1 MATDTYQKTQKQR
14 KEYNLQMN
22 KLEESKSTLKYL
34 YKQTGIDSK
43 YLANKKQF
51 NLINAKLADETDTSL
66 SINDVYHKLKQMNV
80 LKYEN
85 QTRIPD
91 IYINN
96 REQFNE
102 RFYLKFKNGKYMCV
116 YKPLE
121 RINMIDLRNKY
132 YSDKNQIINLE
143 QKIRHLQ

>member
-1 MATDTYQKTQKQR
+1 MATDTYQKTQRQKR
-14 KEYNLQMN
+14 EYNLQMN
-22 KLEESKSTLKYL
+22 KLENQKLLKYL

-43 YLANKKQF
+43 YLSNKKQF
-51 NLINAKLADETDTSL
+51 DLINSKLADITDTSL
-66 SINDVYHKLKQMNV
+66 SINEGYHLLKQKNV

-102 RFYLKFKNGKYMCV
+102 LFDLKLKMVNIWC
-116 YKPLE
+116 
-121 RINMIDLRNKY
+121 I
-132 YSDKNQIINLE
+132 
-143 QKIRHLQ
+143 

>member
-1 MATDTYQKTQKQR
+1 MATDTYQKTQRQR
-14 KEYNLQMN
+14 REYNLQMN
-22 KLEESKSTLKYL
+22 KLEESKATLKYL
-34 YKQTGIDSK
+34 YKQSSIDSK

-85 QTRIPD
+85 QNRIRD

-102 RFYLKFKNGKYMCV
+102 LFYLKLKNGRYMCV
-116 YKPLE
+116 YKPSE
-121 RINMIDLRNKY
+121 RLNMINLRNKY
-132 YSDKNQIINLE
+132 YSDKNQIIHLE
-143 QKIRHLQ
+143 QKIRRLR

>member
-1 MATDTYQKTQKQR
+1 MATDTYQKTQRQR
-14 KEYNLQMN
+14 REYNLQMN
-22 KLEESKSTLKYL
+22 KLEESKATLKYL
-34 YKQTGIDSK
+34 YKQTSIDSK

-51 NLINAKLADETDTSL
+51 NLINAKLADEKDTSL

-85 QTRIPD
+85 QTRISD

-102 RFYLKFKNGKYMCV
+102 LFYLKLKNGRYMCV
-116 YKPLE
+116 YKPSE
-121 RINMIDLRNKY
+121 RLNMINLKNKY
-132 YSDKNQIINLE
+132 YSDKNQIIHLE
-143 QKIRHLQ
+143 QKIRRLR